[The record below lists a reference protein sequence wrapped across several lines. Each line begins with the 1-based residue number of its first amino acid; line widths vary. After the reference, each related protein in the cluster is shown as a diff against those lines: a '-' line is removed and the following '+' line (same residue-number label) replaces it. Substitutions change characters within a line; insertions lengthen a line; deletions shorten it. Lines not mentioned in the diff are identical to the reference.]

1 MSHSSTNGV
10 ANFLAK
16 SMIDLEFGFMGF
28 FAIMQYISSLFF
40 FFFCAFKNTSPILF
54 IVKHFI
60 FNKGGVSEKKKTI
73 KKPMAI

>member
-40 FFFCAFKNTSPILF
+40 FFFVHSRILLLYCLLLN
-54 IVKHFI
+54 ISYLI
-60 FNKGGVSEKKKTI
+60 KGASQRKKRQ
-73 KKPMAI
+73 